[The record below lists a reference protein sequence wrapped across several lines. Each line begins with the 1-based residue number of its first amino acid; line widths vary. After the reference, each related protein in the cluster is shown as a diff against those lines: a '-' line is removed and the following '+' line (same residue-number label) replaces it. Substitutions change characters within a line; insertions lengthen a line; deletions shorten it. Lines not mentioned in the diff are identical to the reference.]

1 MFDCLVAGDA
11 NVDLLVDGIIALEPG
26 TEKLASNLE
35 LVLGGSSAITAFN
48 LSRLG
53 VKVAFAGVIGC
64 DLFGRFVEEKL
75 LSAGVDIRLLRRID
89 AQKTGVTIWHSHRG
103 ERAGVTYSGSIAM
116 LEVGDVP
123 EQALKSAKHLHVG
136 AYYLQSNF
144 HAGAPKLFARAKAL
158 GLTTSVDCNYDP
170 AEVWDSNLRAVLE
183 YTDVFFPNEN
193 EARAITRTAKA
204 SEAARE
210 LAKVVKVV
218 VVKRGS
224 LGALIATREKQ
235 FEVPAIPVDVV
246 DSVGAGDSFN
256 AGFLSRFILS
266 QSMQDED
273 LEACA
278 EAGALAASRSV
289 GKVGGTAAFED

>member
-11 NVDLLVDGIIALEPG
+11 NVDLLVDGVIALEPG
-26 TEKLASNLE
+26 TEKLASNLN

-53 VKVAFAGVIGC
+53 AKVAFAGVIGY

-75 LSAGVDIRLLRRID
+75 LSAGVDIELLRRTD
-89 AQKTGVTIWHSHRG
+89 TEKTGVTIWHSRQG
-103 ERAGVTYSGSIAM
+103 ERAGVTYSGAIAM

-123 EQALKSAKHLHVG
+123 DHALKSARHFHVG
-136 AYYLQSNF
+136 AYFLQSKC

-170 AEVWDSNLRAVLE
+170 GEFWDSNLRAVLE
-183 YTDVFFPNEN
+183 HTDLFFPNED
-193 EARAITRTAKA
+193 EARAITRTSNAA
-204 SEAARE
+204 EAARE
-210 LAKVVKVV
+210 LAAVAKVVI
-218 VVKRGS
+218 VKRGS
-224 LGALIATREKQ
+224 LGALIATRERQ
-235 FEVPAIPVDVV
+235 FEVPAIPAEVV
-246 DSVGAGDSFN
+246 DATGAGDSFN

-266 QSMQDED
+266 QSMQGED

-278 EAGALAASRSV
+278 QAGALAASRSV